1 MSSDIDEDCDSIYSS
16 PRGGASAVRPEK
28 DWTNSPLNMIHS
40 YVNIVDRS
48 DSEEPRP
55 ALPARKEKQRVKS
68 SQRTS
73 RSKDRDKVKE
83 REPISDYEK
92 IKERERELERIHR
105 RSRELMCSPRSRES
119 SSERSKSRILD
130 QHYRMSAQPGPHF
143 PPPPCHPPPPL
154 SAAPGS
160 HGRYKSSS
168 PSCQDMGSSKQY
180 SNSMRRRVISP
191 NRKDYRNVSQGHDFR
206 SQNRGARSTDD
217 EDSGADS
224 MNEVRS
230 NNSNHSCH
238 SWNVPHQH
246 QSPHQMALVPYD
258 SHGSC
263 HSCCPSYM
271 NHPHNMQLALPSS
284 IEERL
289 LALED
294 DKDKLH
300 VQVAVLSDQIEN
312 QTDKISDLEK
322 VLDDKKEVLRKT
334 EDVLQREILNKSSLE
349 TQKLELLSEITD
361 IKIKQSATDREN
373 VELRRRLQ
381 KTLHLSDSSL
391 DSSRSLP
398 RRPSFHR
405 DGSQPPPGVFRPF
418 KFPIKALEKEKEKE
432 KEETPPVEQKHFF
445 FRRSGSVRESRSKN
459 ASKSRERDK
468 SRDSSS
474 NHVND
479 NSHSPQN
486 PIATKPKGFKKILS
500 KMRRANSGPIPQE
513 LKKEFDTEKEQCRA
527 SAGSQL
533 ALGWELQKGLAPFE
547 SDVPFKDW
555 DSDIICSW
563 FDSMGL
569 YMYSNEV
576 KKCIKTGDQLASFSN
591 SDLEV
596 KLGVHN
602 TLHRK
607 KVLLALMT
615 RTQKCED
622 PAGNLDHQWVTR
634 WLDDV
639 GLPQYKDAFLE
650 ARVDGR
656 VLNFLTIDDL
666 FTLKVTN
673 QLHHLSLRRGIQVLR
688 ENNFEPSCLKRR
700 GVPGERD
707 SQIVHSDVV
716 FWTNHR
722 VMEWLRHVDL
732 SEYAPNLRGSGVHGA
747 LLVLEKRFTAELLA
761 GVLSIPSSKTLLR
774 RHLSLHIK
782 DLLGPDVIQEKREA
796 ESQPN
801 FQPLSPTSKAKQP
814 KKGQFTL
821 KRKKS
826 KSEMDF
832 EDMVC
837 PLSSA

>member
-16 PRGGASAVRPEK
+16 PRRGGARAVRST
-28 DWTNSPLNMIHS
+28 DWTTSPLNMIHS
-40 YVNIVDRS
+40 YVNVVDRS
-48 DSEEPRP
+48 DSEEPKP
-55 ALPARKEKQRVKS
+55 ALPARKEKKREKS

-73 RSKDRDKVKE
+73 RSKDREKGKE
-83 REPISDYEK
+83 RDPISDYEK

-119 SSERSKSRILD
+119 SSERGKSRILD
-130 QHYRMSAQPGPHF
+130 HHYRMSAQPPHF

-154 SAAPGS
+154 SAAPIS
-160 HGRYKSSS
+160 HGRYKSCSPVGQDSS
-168 PSCQDMGSSKQY
+168 SSKQY

-191 NRKDYRNVSQGHDFR
+191 SKKDYRNVSQGKEFR
-206 SQNRGARSTDD
+206 SPNRGARSTDD

-230 NNSNHSCH
+230 STFNHNCH
-238 SWNVPHQH
+238 SWNLPHQH
-246 QSPHQMALVPYD
+246 LHQPSHDMALVPYND

-263 HSCCPSYM
+263 RSCCSSYM

-284 IEERL
+284 IEDRL

-300 VQVAVLSDQIEN
+300 DQVGVLSDQIEN
-312 QTDKISDLEK
+312 QTEKITDLEK
-322 VLDDKKEVLRKT
+322 NLDDKKEVLKKT

-361 IKIKQSATDREN
+361 IKIKQSATEREN
-373 VELRRRLQ
+373 LELRKRLQ
-381 KTLHLSDSSL
+381 KKLHLSDSSL

-398 RRPSFHR
+398 RGPSYQR
-405 DGSQPPPGVFRPF
+405 EGSQPPPGVFRPF
-418 KFPIKALEKEKEKE
+418 RFPILALEKEA
-432 KEETPPVEQKHFF
+432 TPPVESKNFF

-468 SRDSSS
+468 SCSS
-474 NHVND
+474 NYD
-479 NSHSPQN
+479 NPHSQQT
-486 PIATKPKGFKKILS
+486 PIATKPKGFKKIFS

-513 LKKEFDTEKEQCRA
+513 LKKEFETDKEQCRA

-533 ALGWELQKGLAPFE
+533 ALGWESQKGLAPFE

-555 DSDIICSW
+555 DSEIISSW

-569 YMYSNEV
+569 YMYSKEV
-576 KKCIKTGDQLASFSN
+576 KKCIKTGEQLAAFSN
-591 SDLEV
+591 IDLEA
-596 KLGVHN
+596 KLGIQN

-615 RTQKCED
+615 RIQNCED

-666 FTLKVTN
+666 FQLKVTN
-673 QLHHLSLRRGIQVLR
+673 QLHHLSLRRGIQILR
-688 ENNFEPSCLKRR
+688 ENKFEPSCLKRR
-700 GVPGERD
+700 GAPGERD

-722 VMEWLRHVDL
+722 
-732 SEYAPNLRGSGVHGA
+732 
-747 LLVLEKRFTAELLA
+747 
-761 GVLSIPSSKTLLR
+761 
-774 RHLSLHIK
+774 
-782 DLLGPDVIQEKREA
+782 
-796 ESQPN
+796 
-801 FQPLSPTSKAKQP
+801 
-814 KKGQFTL
+814 
-821 KRKKS
+821 
-826 KSEMDF
+826 
-832 EDMVC
+832 
-837 PLSSA
+837 

>member
-16 PRGGASAVRPEK
+16 PRGGASAVRSK

-55 ALPARKEKQRVKS
+55 ALPARKEKQKAKS

-73 RSKDRDKVKE
+73 RSKDREKGKE

-119 SSERSKSRILD
+119 SSERGKNRVLD
-130 QHYRMSAQPGPHF
+130 HHYRMSAQPPHF

-154 SAAPGS
+154 SAAPNS
-160 HGRYKSSS
+160 HSRYKSSS
-168 PSCQDMGSSKQY
+168 PACQDVSNVSSSKQY

-191 NRKDYRNVSQGHDFR
+191 SRKDYRNVSQAHEFR
-206 SQNRGARSTDD
+206 SPNRGARSTDD

-224 MNEVRS
+224 MNEIRS

-263 HSCCPSYM
+263 RSCCPSY
-271 NHPHNMQLALPSS
+271 NHPHNMQVALPSS
-284 IEERL
+284 IEDRL

-312 QTDKISDLEK
+312 QTDKITDLEK
-322 VLDDKKEVLRKT
+322 ILDDKKEVLKKT

-361 IKIKQSATDREN
+361 IKIRQSATDREN
-373 VELRRRLQ
+373 LELRRRLQ

-398 RRPSFHR
+398 RRPSYHR
-405 DGSQPPPGVFRPF
+405 EGSQPPTGGFRPF
-418 KFPIKALEKEKEKE
+418 KFPIRALEKEA
-432 KEETPPVEQKHFF
+432 TPPAEPKHFF

-459 ASKSRERDK
+459 SSKSRERDK

-474 NHVND
+474 NHTND
-479 NSHSPQN
+479 NSHSQQN

-500 KMRRANSGPIPQE
+500 KMRRANSGPIPQD
-513 LKKEFDTEKEQCRA
+513 LKKEFETDKEQCRA

-576 KKCIKTGDQLASFSN
+576 KKCIKTGEQLATFSN
-591 SDLEV
+591 TDLEV
-596 KLGVHN
+596 KLGILN

-666 FTLKVTN
+666 FQLKVTN

-700 GVPGERD
+700 GNPGERD

-796 ESQPN
+796 ENQPN

-837 PLSSA
+837 PLSSK